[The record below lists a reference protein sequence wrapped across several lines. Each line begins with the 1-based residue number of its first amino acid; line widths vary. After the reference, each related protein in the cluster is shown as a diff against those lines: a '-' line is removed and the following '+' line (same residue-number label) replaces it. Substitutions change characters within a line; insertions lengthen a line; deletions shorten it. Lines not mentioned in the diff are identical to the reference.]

1 MQKQITLQNKTVAYT
16 LRKSRRAKR
25 MRLAVYCNGAVV
37 ITTPYGLQETIAER
51 FIREKTDWLFSKIAF
66 FKQFQGKLAS
76 RHSKED
82 YLKYKDKALA
92 LAQER
97 VEFFN
102 QQYSFFY
109 NVIRIKDQKT
119 RWGSCSKKNNLNF
132 NYKILFL
139 LAPLRDYIIVHE
151 LCHLKEFN
159 HSMKFWKLVA
169 KMIPNYLEIRK
180 NFKSGDTV
188 LSIL

>member
-37 ITTPYGLQETIAER
+37 VTTPYGLQETISEK

-66 FKQFQGKLAS
+66 FKQFQGKLAA
-76 RHSKED
+76 RHSAED
-82 YLKYKDKALA
+82 YFKYKDQAYDLA
-92 LAQER
+92 LQR

-102 QQYSFFY
+102 QQYGFSY
-109 NVIRIKDQKT
+109 NAIRIKNQKT
-119 RWGSCSKKNNLNF
+119 RWGSCSRKGNLNF

-139 LAPLRDYIIVHE
+139 SEAVRDYIIVHE

-159 HSMKFWKLVA
+159 HSKKFWNLVGQAFPDYADIKKKL
-169 KMIPNYLEIRK
+169 KQSHL
-180 NFKSGDTV
+180 NFY
-188 LSIL
+188 

>member
-37 ITTPYGLQETIAER
+37 VTTPYGLQETIAEK

-97 VEFFN
+97 VDFFN
-102 QQYSFFY
+102 QQYGFTY
-109 NVIRIKDQKT
+109 NSIKIKSQKT
-119 RWGSCSKKNNLNF
+119 RWGSCSKKGNLNF

-139 LAPLRDYIIVHE
+139 SEAVRDYIIVHE

-159 HSMKFWKLVA
+159 HSKRFWSLIAQAFPDYADIKKKL
-169 KMIPNYLEIRK
+169 KQSKL
-180 NFKSGDTV
+180 NFY
-188 LSIL
+188 